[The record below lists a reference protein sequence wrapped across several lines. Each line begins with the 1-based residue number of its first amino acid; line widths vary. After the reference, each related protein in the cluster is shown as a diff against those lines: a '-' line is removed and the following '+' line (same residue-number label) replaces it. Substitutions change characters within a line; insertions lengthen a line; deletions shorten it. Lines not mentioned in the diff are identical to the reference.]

1 MGSFIDEYLR
11 NPANAVA
18 SARECA
24 GRKSWK
30 IDDDLIY
37 KELASPEFRLYE
49 EIIFCMAADDLHLAE
64 NAVELNVYDSMIID
78 VMLEHVESETAA
90 GRVLTSCSDGR
101 VIIR

>member
-49 EIIFCMAADDLHLAE
+49 EMVMSSWEDETFVSGNYAA
-64 NAVELNVYDSMIID
+64 V
-78 VMLEHVESETAA
+78 
-90 GRVLTSCSDGR
+90 
-101 VIIR
+101 